1 MGDPIWPELWP
12 FLCFCVT
19 RQLPILK
26 NFNYMRSIN
35 PGRYLIF
42 CLIKF
47 PFECH
52 RNHVW
57 KPISGIL
64 YSFSPCS
71 CFDPL
76 FLSALFVCFFL
87 VSIFGSF
94 WCILGS
100 SGSRICVAAF
110 VLHPCPIK
118 GSSTVPPFC
127 STWTQWIWGEVWG
140 IIVNN
145 FAHQRSFGNQDSSQR
160 KLCLVIV
167 SVHTT
172 KKTTKS
178 CTCSLL

>member
-1 MGDPIWPELWP
+1 MGFATSTNILWARRVEGREGKGECGGGGEGEMEDHIRVIV
-12 FLCFCVT
+12 LSIRWRVG
-19 RQLPILK
+19 RQP
-26 NFNYMRSIN
+26 
-35 PGRYLIF
+35 
-42 CLIKF
+42 
-47 PFECH
+47 
-52 RNHVW
+52 
-57 KPISGIL
+57 SGIL

-110 VLHPCPIK
+110 VLHPCPTK

-127 STWTQWIWGEVWG
+127 STCTQWIWGEVWG

-172 KKTTKS
+172 KKTTKN
-178 CTCSLL
+178 CTCSFL